1 MDFLD
6 LQSDEK
12 DGLASVTSAFIL
24 AQHDFHDLVKSI
36 YMRVITAFAAW
47 PGNYRFVTTT
57 NAHIQKLLE
66 PVARAVKDSVLQAV
80 NRTHTDGSKKHAAA
94 VEAVNAVL
102 GKVRKKAN
110 KWFNRIYGPVHREE
124 TKRLQA
130 LLAANQAKL
139 EELKKKQQELAS
151 EVRLLVCR
159 HLFEP
164 VPCGWCR
171 LRMSLQLAVILTTT
185 QRSIGICWL
194 VARACQP
201 SCPACL
207 PTCPH
212 ALTPSRPPRVYRVA
226 LLFFAEFFFFGFNDP
241 AIPCGWCT
249 PPRFAC

>member
-212 ALTPSRPPRVYRVA
+212 ALTPPPCVSRGPA
-226 LLFFAEFFFFGFNDP
+226 FF
-241 AIPCGWCT
+241 C
-249 PPRFAC
+249 

>member
-6 LQSDEK
+6 LQSNEK
-12 DGLASVTSAFIL
+12 GRLASEVKAFIISQDYL
-24 AQHDFHDLVKSI
+24 YHLVKGI
-36 YMRVITAFAAW
+36 YMRVIRAFADW
-47 PGNYRFVTTT
+47 SGNYRFVTTT
-57 NAHIQKLLE
+57 NAHIQKLLD
-66 PVARAVKDSVLQAV
+66 PVARAIKDSVLQAV

-110 KWFNRIYGPVHREE
+110 KWFNRIYGPVHRAE
-124 TKRLQA
+124 TVRLQA

-171 LRMSLQLAVILTTT
+171 QRMGWQLAAVILTTT

-194 VARACQP
+194 FARACQP

-212 ALTPSRPPRVYRVA
+212 ALTPAPCPCFF
-226 LLFFAEFFFFGFNDP
+226 LLSFFFWF
-241 AIPCGWCT
+241 
-249 PPRFAC
+249 